1 MNKNSDIF
9 NIFQFFNQ
17 TFDEKIESLYGNLQM
32 EIDMRRMK
40 LIRLYCDKPEN
51 IRDCLKASETT
62 HIKYN
67 GKDDRNYNP
76 IHIKD
81 ELQNFTQTDLPQ
93 RSAESKPI
101 LLACAA
107 RSAFPLLN
115 AS

>member
-1 MNKNSDIF
+1 MKTQQIGISTVINFEIIYLNKISDIF

-81 ELQNFTQTDLPQ
+81 ELQNFPKTDLPY
-93 RSAESKPI
+93 
-101 LLACAA
+101 
-107 RSAFPLLN
+107 
-115 AS
+115 